1 MEITIEQ
8 TSQII
13 FSLLL
18 FLIIYII
25 LRALFP
31 KQPPE
36 PVGTIITISSTEI
49 EQELREKINQKDLEI
64 AELKNQCYRL
74 ETEITQQ
81 KNQLQQKFQQETFH
95 TLQPLLCT
103 YPTIKSITQIKDL
116 PAKNLIPLLIYLDNL
131 IQSWGY
137 TTIGTV
143 WEQTPYN
150 PQYHQPDSDDIQESE
165 PVYIRFIGYRQNEK
179 IIYPAKVSRTLPET

>member
-36 PVGTIITISSTEI
+36 PVGTTIPSTEI

-116 PAKNLIPLLIYLDNL
+116 PAKHLIPLLIYLDNL

-143 WEQTPYN
+143 WEQTPFN
-150 PQYHQPDSDDIQESE
+150 PQDHQPDSDNIQESE